1 MMGEVGLE
9 IRKGCLRHLDD
20 CEISARFYGLKSWRL
35 PTHLRTSTLQITLQK
50 KHFTNYN
57 ICDSCIPV
65 CITQSFKVGN

>member
-35 PTHLRTSTLQITLQK
+35 PTHLGTSALQITIFYIIIFHIIYML
-50 KHFTNYN
+50 HYY
-57 ICDSCIPV
+57 ILYY
-65 CITQSFKVGN
+65 